1 MAFSHLAS
9 FHGLLSPCILPWPS
23 HTLRPHDL
31 PRFPPPSC
39 VHCPNDI
46 FLEDDHRTCSDHGVC
61 IDGVSCRCDEAWEG
75 ATCNLLRCTG
85 PVDGCNDHGDC
96 QNDLAPAPCTVT
108 ADGNLTDAAEG
119 LCSNLLDDCIAAYHD
134 CPQRGVSNQV
144 CDLPR
149 SPAFSR
155 LLPPSPAFTRL
166 HPPSPAFSHLLLIF
180 LRANQVDSG
189 GIVIGEAYVSCSR
202 STDPLGCHCSLRV
215 PSLLARRC
223 LLAHSTCRWIEP
235 PRPRR
240 SKHNQIVYA
249 KCICRDAWSGNDC
262 TMPPLPP
269 PTIEP
274 WPDPYANMVVGAV
287 ASSAAAS
294 RWGGRMA
301 WQYATAAAVATLAS
315 VLAVGV
321 TSR

>member
-155 LLPPSPAFTRL
+155 LLPPSPAFSRL
-166 HPPSPAFSHLLLIF
+166 LPPSLTCSSSSCAPIRLTRAASSSARRTSAALDPPTLWAATAHCACPRCLPVVACLLTQPVGGSTPRPPA
-180 LRANQVDSG
+180 G
-189 GIVIGEAYVSCSR
+189 R
-202 STDPLGCHCSLRV
+202 STIKSSMPSASAATRGAVTTARCRRCRRRRSSHGPTRTRIWSWGL
-215 PSLLARRC
+215 SLLR
-223 LLAHSTCRWIEP
+223 P
-235 PRPRR
+235 PRVGGGGAWRGSTRR
-240 SKHNQIVYA
+240 
-249 KCICRDAWSGNDC
+249 R
-262 TMPPLPP
+262 L
-269 PTIEP
+269 
-274 WPDPYANMVVGAV
+274 
-287 ASSAAAS
+287 
-294 RWGGRMA
+294 R
-301 WQYATAAAVATLAS
+301 
-315 VLAVGV
+315 
-321 TSR
+321 